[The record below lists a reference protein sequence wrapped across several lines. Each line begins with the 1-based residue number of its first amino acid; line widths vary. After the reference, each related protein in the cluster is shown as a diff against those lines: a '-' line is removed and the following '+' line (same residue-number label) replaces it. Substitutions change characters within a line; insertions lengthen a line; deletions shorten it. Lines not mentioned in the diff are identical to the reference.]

1 MHTPVLGSK
10 LLPPSHLSA
19 HAAAQIR
26 KLTGYHRNAPQLLPW
41 QHTAVTMA
49 TPVKNTT
56 GRCDNNGRVILMRGE
71 PRDHIGHPSPPKF
84 PFCHENPF
92 HSVWAHPCGAEIFS
106 LSSPAGVYTGW
117 SRKMKRASVSAVSV
131 LPPLWRE
138 WSKLRC
144 FDFPVLNVL
153 SLTCLSNGFA
163 SHYTLCLQEW
173 FK

>member
-71 PRDHIGHPSPPKF
+71 PRDHIGHPSPPQISFLSWKPF
-84 PFCHENPF
+84 PFC
-92 HSVWAHPCGAEIFS
+92 
-106 LSSPAGVYTGW
+106 LSTSMW
-117 SRKMKRASVSAVSV
+117 SRDFLPLLPSRCLHGLIQKNEKSFSVSCQCSTTIVKRMKQATLFWLSCSKCVEFN
-131 LPPLWRE
+131 LPE
-138 WSKLRC
+138 
-144 FDFPVLNVL
+144 
-153 SLTCLSNGFA
+153 
-163 SHYTLCLQEW
+163 
-173 FK
+173 